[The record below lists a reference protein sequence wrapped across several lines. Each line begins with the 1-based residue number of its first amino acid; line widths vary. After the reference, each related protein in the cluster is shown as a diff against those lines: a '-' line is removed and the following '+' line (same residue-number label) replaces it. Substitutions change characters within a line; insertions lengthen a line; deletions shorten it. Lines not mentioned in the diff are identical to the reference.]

1 MLTEEQKEHH
11 MQVFQDLSNQ
21 FRVETDIF
29 LDHIITSDEMWCHCY
44 ELEKSTLTV
53 TR

>member
-1 MLTEEQKEHH
+1 MLTEKQKEHH
-11 MQVFQDLSNQ
+11 MHLSNQ
-21 FRVETDIF
+21 HRVEADIF